1 MWFLA
6 IDDFLWKNEGNLC
19 NIVQSHTLYTHCT
32 PCIMTNGF
40 VYFLMFEEK
49 KNDDGVCDNPE
60 ESQ

>member
-1 MWFLA
+1 MIFFERTKEICA
-6 IDDFLWKNEGNLC
+6 ILC